1 MKLNLAKGSFDDGK
15 GLSVAGIKYVV
26 EHNFENRSIKS
37 IIKRE
42 YSISSRF
49 LSKLK
54 QEDLIRLNGKP
65 AKNWYTPKAGDVIE
79 LVMPKESSY
88 FTPYSGIEI
97 NAVYEDEHL
106 LVIDKPAGIVVHPTH
121 GYEENTIAHAL
132 IHYMDTVGE
141 EFKIRFINRLDM
153 DTTGLLMIAKN
164 QFIQNAVVS
173 EMKRGNVEKR
183 YFAVVHG
190 LPCNREGIIDA
201 PIKAVE
207 GEPRRQVM
215 EGGKPSI
222 TEYKVVGVSDEL
234 NVSFLD
240 VRLHTGRTHQIRVHL
255 KHIGCP
261 ILGDELYG
269 DKESADRQ
277 LLHSRYLRFTHP
289 VSKKIVE
296 LTANLPDDVA
306 SILTH
311 MQMSKQYI

>member
-1 MKLNLAKGSFDDGK
+1 M
-15 GLSVAGIKYVV
+15 
-26 EHNFENRSIKS
+26 
-37 IIKRE
+37 
-42 YSISSRF
+42 
-49 LSKLK
+49 
-54 QEDLIRLNGKP
+54 
-65 AKNWYTPKAGDVIE
+65 
-79 LVMPKESSY
+79 
-88 FTPYSGIEI
+88 
-97 NAVYEDEHL
+97 
-106 LVIDKPAGIVVHPTH
+106 
-121 GYEENTIAHAL
+121 
-132 IHYMDTVGE
+132 
-141 EFKIRFINRLDM
+141 
-153 DTTGLLMIAKN
+153 
-164 QFIQNAVVS
+164 
-173 EMKRGNVEKR
+173 
-183 YFAVVHG
+183 
-190 LPCNREGIIDA
+190 
-201 PIKAVE
+201 E

-296 LTANLPDDVA
+296 LTANLPDDIA

-311 MQMSKQYI
+311 MQMQKQYI

>member
-54 QEDLIRLNGKP
+54 QEDLIRLNGRP
-65 AKNWYTPKAGDVIE
+65 AKNWFTPKAGDVIE

-132 IHYMDTVGE
+132 MHYMDTVGE
-141 EFKIRFINRLDM
+141 QFKIRFINRLDM
-153 DTTGLLMIAKN
+153 DTTGLLMVAKN
-164 QFIQNAVVS
+164 QFIQNAIVY
-173 EMKRGNVEKR
+173 EMKRGNVEKK
-183 YFAVVHG
+183 YLAVTAGV
-190 LPCNREGIIDA
+190 PSNREGIIDA
-201 PIKAVE
+201 PIKAIE
-207 GEPRRQVM
+207 GDPRRRVM

-222 TEYKVVGVSDEL
+222 TEYKVIGVSEKL
-234 NVSFLD
+234 NVGLLD
-240 VRLHTGRTHQIRVHL
+240 ISLRTGRTHQIRVHL
-255 KHIGCP
+255 RHIGCP

-269 DKESADRQ
+269 DKSLADRQ
-277 LLHSRYLRFTHP
+277 LLHSRYLKFIHP
-289 VSKKIVE
+289 VSKEIIE
-296 LTANLPDDVA
+296 LTADIPDDIA
-306 SILTH
+306 SIASHKLFD
-311 MQMSKQYI
+311 

>member
-1 MKLNLAKGSFDDGK
+1 
-15 GLSVAGIKYVV
+15 
-26 EHNFENRSIKS
+26 
-37 IIKRE
+37 
-42 YSISSRF
+42 
-49 LSKLK
+49 
-54 QEDLIRLNGKP
+54 
-65 AKNWYTPKAGDVIE
+65 
-79 LVMPKESSY
+79 
-88 FTPYSGIEI
+88 
-97 NAVYEDEHL
+97 
-106 LVIDKPAGIVVHPTH
+106 
-121 GYEENTIAHAL
+121 
-132 IHYMDTVGE
+132 
-141 EFKIRFINRLDM
+141 
-153 DTTGLLMIAKN
+153 
-164 QFIQNAVVS
+164 
-173 EMKRGNVEKR
+173 
-183 YFAVVHG
+183 
-190 LPCNREGIIDA
+190 
-201 PIKAVE
+201 
-207 GEPRRQVM
+207 M

>member
-54 QEDLIRLNGKP
+54 QEDLIRLNGRP
-65 AKNWYTPKAGDVIE
+65 AKNWFTPKAGDVIE

-132 IHYMDTVGE
+132 MHYMDTVGE
-141 EFKIRFINRLDM
+141 QFKIRFINRLDM
-153 DTTGLLMIAKN
+153 DTTGLLMVAKN
-164 QFIQNAVVS
+164 QFIQNAIVY
-173 EMKRGNVEKR
+173 EMKRGNVEKK
-183 YFAVVHG
+183 YLAVTAGV
-190 LPCNREGIIDA
+190 PSNREGIIDA
-201 PIKAVE
+201 PIKAIE
-207 GEPRRQVM
+207 GDPRRRVM

-222 TEYKVVGVSDEL
+222 TEYKVIGVSEKL
-234 NVSFLD
+234 NVGLLD
-240 VRLHTGRTHQIRVHL
+240 IRLRTGRTHQIRVHL
-255 KHIGCP
+255 RHIGCP

-269 DKESADRQ
+269 DKSLADRQ
-277 LLHSRYLRFTHP
+277 LLHSRYLKFIHP
-289 VSKKIVE
+289 VSKEIIE
-296 LTANLPDDVA
+296 LTANLPDDIA

-311 MQMSKQYI
+311 MQMSKQYM